1 MFVLSLAGCICTY
14 TLGNIRNA
22 IAGNVCNCCMRWA
35 GLNSIPAVAVHVLIN
50 HNYLCILQLSE
61 VIDCLD
67 PLLNITLMDDTLI
80 VDDRQG
86 ISVVN
91 NTINSTVTLEDI
103 FTVLEDQH
111 YTVSVSLTIINGT
124 YTVTTTT
131 SFSELITVD
140 YTLMFS
146 LRFPVIVV

>member
-1 MFVLSLAGCICTY
+1 M
-14 TLGNIRNA
+14 
-22 IAGNVCNCCMRWA
+22 
-35 GLNSIPAVAVHVLIN
+35 
-50 HNYLCILQLSE
+50 
-61 VIDCLD
+61 IDCVD
-67 PLLNITLMDDTLI
+67 PLLNVTLMNDTLV

-124 YTVTTTT
+124 YTVTNTT
-131 SFSELITVD
+131 SFSELLLITLILID
-140 YTLMFS
+140 
-146 LRFPVIVV
+146 